1 MSTVRVGAE
10 QESTAGW
17 RFEVHVR
24 AAEGPGSESTR
35 HEVILSW
42 VDYEHWSH
50 GAHAPARVVDA
61 VMRFLLDRVGYGDI
75 AARFDAARVRRT
87 FPEVDDVLPTM
98 L

>member
-1 MSTVRVGAE
+1 MSVIRVGSE
-10 QESTAGW
+10 RESTAGW

-24 AAEGPGSESTR
+24 ADEGMGSESSR
-35 HEVILSW
+35 HEVSLSW
-42 VDYEHWSH
+42 ADYEHWSH

-61 VMRFLLDRVGYGDI
+61 VMRFLLDRVGYDDI
-75 AARFDAARVRRT
+75 AARFDAARVRRR